1 MATAVKSK
9 PILFSGPMVK
19 AILDGRKTMTRRI
32 VKPQPDES
40 CWFPADARLAW
51 SNGVQVEQVNGKQL
65 VVKRCHYGQAGDRLW
80 VREQHWFRKDDGI
93 TAYFDGSIRTHITA
107 GFPNHYCPATKPPPD
122 DWPNNHKEL
131 GFRSVPSIHM
141 PRWASRITL
150 EITGVRVERLQEIS
164 NADAEAEGVRA
175 TEWAAKPLPLREQS
189 LSVVKLAFSH
199 LWESIN
205 GKGSWEANPW
215 VWAIAFRRLE
225 PPHA

>member
-32 VKPQPDES
+32 VKPQSLFDGK
-40 CWFPADARLAW
+40 DAI
-51 SNGVQVEQVNGKQL
+51 
-65 VVKRCHYGQAGDRLW
+65 VKRFPNQEGCPYGKPGDRVW